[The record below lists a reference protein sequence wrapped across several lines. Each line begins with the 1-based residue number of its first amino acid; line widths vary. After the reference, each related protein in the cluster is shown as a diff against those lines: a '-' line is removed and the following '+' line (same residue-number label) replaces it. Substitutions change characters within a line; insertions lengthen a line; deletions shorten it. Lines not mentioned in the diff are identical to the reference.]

1 MLVRVGDEVA
11 ARPALLRRTDER
23 LLAGVASGVARH
35 LGLPVVVVRVLFAL
49 LVTGGVGILAYLALW
64 LLIPSDAP
72 AAEPA
77 ADRPARRRSPSGGW
91 SPRAAA
97 GRNRF
102 RQLVGYA
109 ALTGAASALLG
120 FAGLSFGGGTIGPVV
135 VAGTGALL
143 IWRQT
148 PRARLERWAAG
159 ARRYGVA
166 LEGWRRDLLVAGI
179 GLILVVGGVTSFLA
193 AHDALAQAR
202 AGALAI
208 GATVVGTLLVAG
220 PALARLAREL
230 GAERRARVREADRA
244 EVAAHVH
251 DSVLQTLALLQARSG
266 DPAAVRRLARRQE
279 RDLRGWLYGESGS
292 TDRAARTL
300 AGELRAVCG
309 EIEDDHDVDVGV
321 VAVGDLPLDERVR
334 AMVAAA
340 REAVLNAARC
350 SGAGEV
356 SVFIEVEPD
365 RVAVW
370 VRDRGTGFDLDAVPP
385 DRHGVRDSI
394 IGRMARHGGCAS
406 VRTAPGAGTEIELV
420 LPRRPP

>member
-1 MLVRVGDEVA
+1 MAARDVMLVGVSADGVPVA
-11 ARPALLRRTDER
+11 ARPALARRADER
-23 LLAGVASGVARH
+23 LLAGVASGVGRH
-35 LGLPVVVVRVLFAL
+35 LGIPVVAVRMLFAL
-49 LVTGGVGILAYLALW
+49 LITGGVGVLAYLALW
-64 LLIPSDAP
+64 LLVPADGP
-72 AAEPA
+72 AAKP
-77 ADRPARRRSPSGGW
+77 
-91 SPRAAA
+91 AA
-97 GRNRF
+97 GRNRL

-109 ALTGAASALLG
+109 ALTVVASGLLG
-120 FAGLSFGGGTIGPVV
+120 FVGLSFGGGTVGPVA

-166 LEGWRRDLLVAGI
+166 LEGWRRDALVAGI

-208 GATVVGTLLVAG
+208 GATVVGTMLVAG

-230 GAERRARVREADRA
+230 GAERRARIREADRA

-279 RDLRGWLYGESGS
+279 RDLRGWLYGESD
-292 TDRAARTL
+292 TDGAARTL

-309 EIEDDHDVDVGV
+309 EIEDDHDVDVGL
-321 VAVGDLPLDERVR
+321 VAVGDAPLDERVR
-334 AMVAAA
+334 AVVAAA

-350 SGAGEV
+350 SGAAEV
-356 SVFIEVEPD
+356 SVFVEVERD

-394 IGRMARHGGCAS
+394 IGRMARHGGRAS

-420 LPRRPP
+420 LPWKAP